1 MCVCVF
7 KCFDTNKEASYYSAF
22 ISALLSITMILDMA
36 TSNNL
41 SVLKIYFGQKHYTWY
56 FIINITE
63 WTALLMFSIL
73 LYVALEI
80 DNHILMIPWMIWIWI
95 IMIKTAAATTIAM
108 ALASLLP
115 VFIIMVLSLST
126 FIFCYTGIYFFTCV
140 YNHYTILKMRKVL
153 VTPEQ
158 RSNIICVAKP
168 EEDLDRSDN
177 IQIPNKLTSITNDV
191 PPEEEPDI
199 PVFRFT
205 EKEY

>member
-1 MCVCVF
+1 
-7 KCFDTNKEASYYSAF
+7 
-22 ISALLSITMILDMA
+22 MILDMA
-36 TSNNL
+36 TDNNL